1 MKSLKYAER
10 GRLLKVTGKSE
21 NICNFSIKM
30 LTKFGIKE
38 KSVIEIDPAFVSQV
52 LLDVNGQN
60 ILLGYESARMI
71 MIGDKRLTDLKPG
84 DSGKVTDIEGG
95 FEAHKRFMEL
105 SIYEGTEITI
115 KAYPW
120 YGSQYVRLQGTKI
133 VKADMKELLSI
144 PPAEYIIVDVDGAD
158 KQISL
163 METGEKGKITKV
175 IAPHGKRDKF
185 DREWIK
191 EGNQIE
197 IMHRLDP
204 ESVPLMVRIGDKSH
218 VLGAGLTE
226 KILVEE
232 M

>member
-10 GRLLKVTGKSE
+10 GRQLKVTGKSE
-21 NICNFSIKM
+21 NICNFSIRM

-38 KSVIEIDPAFVSQV
+38 GSVIEIDPAFVSQV
-52 LLDVNGQN
+52 LLDVNGQD
-60 ILLGYESARMI
+60 ILSGYGSARMI
-71 MIGDKRLTDLKPG
+71 IIGDKRLTDLKPG
-84 DSGKVTDIEGG
+84 DSGKVTDVEGG
-95 FEAHKRFMEL
+95 FEAHKKFIEL
-105 SIYEGTEITI
+105 NIYEGSEITL
-115 KAYPW
+115 KSYPW
-120 YGSQYVRLQGTKI
+120 YGPQYVRLQGTKI

-144 PPAEYIIVDVDGAD
+144 PPAEYIMVDVDGAD

-163 METGEKGKITKV
+163 MDTGEKGKITKV

-197 IMHRLDP
+197 VMHRLDP
-204 ESVPLMVRIGDKSH
+204 ESVPLMVRVGDKSH

-226 KILVEE
+226 KILVKEI
-232 M
+232 

>member
-10 GRLLKVTGKSE
+10 GRPLKVIGNKD

-52 LLDVNGQN
+52 LLNVNGQD

-71 MIGDKRLTDLKPG
+71 IVGNKRLTDLKR
-84 DSGKVTDIEGG
+84 DSTGKITDIEGG
-95 FEAHKRFMEL
+95 FETHKKFAGLNMYV
-105 SIYEGTEITI
+105 STDITL

-120 YGSQYVRLQGTKI
+120 YGSQYIRLQGAKI
-133 VKADMKELLSI
+133 VKEDMKELLSI
-144 PPAEYIIVDVDGAD
+144 PPAEYIMVDVDGAE

-163 METGEKGKITKV
+163 METGEQGKITKV

-191 EGNQIE
+191 EGNKVE

-204 ESVPLMVRIGDKSH
+204 ESVPLMVKIGDKSH
-218 VLGAGLTE
+218 VLGAGLTD
-226 KILVEE
+226 KIFVEE
-232 M
+232 I

>member
-10 GRLLKVTGKSE
+10 GRPLKVTGKSD

-38 KSVIEIDPAFVSQV
+38 ESVIEIDPAFVSQI
-52 LLDVNGQN
+52 LLGVNGQD
-60 ILLGYESARMI
+60 ILLGYASARMI
-71 MIGDKRLTDLKPG
+71 IVGDKRLTDLKMG
-84 DSGKVTDIEGG
+84 GSGRITDIEGG
-95 FEAHKRFMEL
+95 FETHKKFAEL
-105 SIYEGTEITI
+105 NMFEKTEII
-115 KAYPW
+115 LKAYPW
-120 YGSQYVRLQGTKI
+120 YGSQYIRLQGAKI
-133 VKADMKELLSI
+133 VKEDMKELLSI
-144 PPAEYIIVDVDGAD
+144 PPVEYIMVDVDGTD

-175 IAPHGKRDKF
+175 IASHGKRDKL

-191 EGNQIE
+191 EGNKVE

-204 ESVPLMVRIGDKSH
+204 ESVPLMVKIADKSH

-232 M
+232 I

>member
-10 GRLLKVTGKSE
+10 GRPLKVTGKSE
-21 NICNFSIKM
+21 NICNFSIRM
-30 LTKFGIKE
+30 LTKFGINE
-38 KSVIEIDPAFVSQV
+38 GTVIEIDPAFVSQV
-52 LLDVNGQN
+52 LLDVNGQD
-60 ILLGYESARMI
+60 IFLGYDSARMI
-71 MIGDKRLTDLKPG
+71 IIGDKRLTDLRPG

-95 FEAHKRFMEL
+95 FEAHKKFMEL
-105 SIYEGTEITI
+105 SIYEGTEISI
-115 KAYPW
+115 EAYSW
-120 YGSQYVRLQGTKI
+120 YGPQYIRLQGTKI
-133 VKADMKELLSI
+133 VTSDMKELLSI
-144 PPAEYIIVDVDGAD
+144 PPAEYIMVDVDGTE

-197 IMHRLDP
+197 VMHRLDP
-204 ESVPLMVRIGDKSH
+204 ESVPLMVKIGDKCH

-232 M
+232 I

>member
-10 GRLLKVTGKSE
+10 GRPLKVTGKSE
-21 NICNFSIKM
+21 NICNFSIRM

-38 KSVIEIDPAFVSQV
+38 GSVIEIDPAFVSQV
-52 LLDVNGQN
+52 LLDVNGQD
-60 ILLGYESARMI
+60 ILSGYGSARMI
-71 MIGDKRLTDLKPG
+71 IIGDKRLTDLKPG
-84 DSGKVTDIEGG
+84 DSGKVTDVEGG
-95 FEAHKRFMEL
+95 FEAHKKFIEL
-105 SIYEGTEITI
+105 NIYEGSEITL
-115 KAYPW
+115 KSYPW
-120 YGSQYVRLQGTKI
+120 YGPQYVRLQGTKI
-133 VKADMKELLSI
+133 VKEDMKELLSI
-144 PPAEYIIVDVDGAD
+144 PPAEYIMVDVDGAD

-163 METGEKGKITKV
+163 MDTGEKGKITKV

-197 IMHRLDP
+197 VMHRLDP
-204 ESVPLMVRIGDKSH
+204 ESVPLMVRVGDKSH

-232 M
+232 I

>member
-10 GRLLKVTGKSE
+10 GRTLKVTGKRE
-21 NICNFSIKM
+21 NICNFSIRM

-38 KSVIEIDPAFVSQV
+38 GVELEIDPVFVSQV
-52 LLDVNGQN
+52 LLDVNGQD
-60 ILLGYESARMI
+60 ILWGYESARMI
-71 MIGDKRLTDLKPG
+71 VVGDKRLTDLKPG

-95 FEAHKRFMEL
+95 FEAHKKFIEL
-105 SIYEGTEITI
+105 SMYEGTEITL

-120 YGSQYVRLQGTKI
+120 YGPQYIRLQGEKI

-144 PPAEYIIVDVDGAD
+144 PPAEYIMVDVDGTD

-163 METGEKGKITKV
+163 METGEKGEITKV
-175 IAPHGKRDKF
+175 IAPHGKRDEF

-191 EGNQIE
+191 EGNE
-197 IMHRLDP
+197 VKIMHRLDP
-204 ESVPLMVRIGDKSH
+204 ESVPLMIKIGDKSH

-226 KILVEE
+226 KILIEE
-232 M
+232 I